1 MSSRY
6 LVALFF
12 DTGNSISGHR
22 YSKNKEELE
31 KEIEKELKSGKEFI
45 LLGGDGGARA
55 SRVVGWTV
63 QFIP

>member
-1 MSSRY
+1 MLGRY
-6 LVALFF
+6 LVMLFLESGI
-12 DTGNSISGHR
+12 TISGHR
-22 YSKNKEELE
+22 YSKDKEELE